1 MERNLGMV
9 VAEKAIVAI
18 ATEVATKDVSG
29 LPRDLMMVDAMRKP
43 IWAPVAAKRTAWVE
57 WAAKAGGNGDGG
69 LLTRGEVYVKLSLLA
84 PEMLKFAYLLP
95 GFSHL

>member
-57 WAAKAGGNGDGG
+57 
-69 LLTRGEVYVKLSLLA
+69 
-84 PEMLKFAYLLP
+84 
-95 GFSHL
+95 